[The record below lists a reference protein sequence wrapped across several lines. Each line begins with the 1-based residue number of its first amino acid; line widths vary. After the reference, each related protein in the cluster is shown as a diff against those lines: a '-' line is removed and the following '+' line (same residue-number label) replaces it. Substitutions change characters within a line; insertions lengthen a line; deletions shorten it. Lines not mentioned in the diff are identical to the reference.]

1 MPHFIFFHGIL
12 VNAAEYAALYIAG
25 SDKGNASV
33 IVCMP
38 KDGGSPYRI
47 PLDVPYEQAK
57 SEWIE
62 MLKAPPVQ
70 QHTHADGTTHI
81 H

>member
-12 VNAAEYAALYIAG
+12 INAEEFMAIYV
-25 SDKGNASV
+25 DKSKDSGNAVLFMMS
-33 IVCMP
+33 
-38 KDGGSPYRI
+38 RNETRLAI

-57 SEWIE
+57 TEWIE
-62 MLKAPPVQ
+62 TLKAPPVQ
-70 QHTHADGTTHI
+70 QHTHADGTTHT